1 VFCGRLELVSVET
14 IPSRPSFF
22 GIWSALPNA
31 TQRQLLVLFV
41 VQGLSSG
48 AVTVSTSLS
57 SIVIFNITGAEALSG
72 LPSTINFFV
81 SAWAAYWI
89 GRLMQLRGR
98 RFGLMLGY
106 TLGTVGAILAASMA
120 LEKNLLGFLLGGALL
135 GAANGAVSQT
145 KYAAAEMVDSTVR
158 GTVIGALVTGSAF
171 GSVLSWAVSP
181 FIYEFAKAR
190 GLPSIELGWY
200 LGAFW
205 LLLGLI
211 LLAVGFFPKN
221 TVRVS
226 SLEPAAPIRSWGE
239 LWQHSPIRLALLAM
253 TLGQMVMTGL
263 MVLMPLH
270 AKHLGHQDSA
280 TGLIS
285 VHILGMFAFGWLTG
299 RLVDVWGRA
308 RVIQLGAGLL
318 MLSGFVAVFATRP
331 LEMGF
336 SLFVLGLG
344 WNFCNVAGSTLLTDQ
359 LDPHERARVQG
370 GAELLVWLFAA
381 VGALGGGLIVGAFGF
396 EVVSVVALVVGALPL
411 VGTWFLSEK
420 QKNE

>member
-1 VFCGRLELVSVET
+1 MSLSTL
-14 IPSRPSFF
+14 PSRPGFF
-22 GIWSALPNA
+22 AIWSGLSPHIK
-31 TQRQLLVLFV
+31 RQLFVLFV

-57 SIVIFNITGAEALSG
+57 SIIIFNITGAEALAG

-81 SAWAAYWI
+81 SALAAYWI

-98 RFGLMLGY
+98 RSGLILGY
-106 TLGTVGAILAASMA
+106 GIGTLGAILGATMA
-120 LEKNLLGFLLGGALL
+120 LEKNLLGFLLGGAML
-135 GAANGAVSQT
+135 GAANGAIAQA
-145 KYAAAEMVDSTVR
+145 KYAAAELVSSQVR

-171 GSVLSWAVSP
+171 GSVLSWATAP
-181 FIYEFAKAR
+181 FIYAYAKQNQ
-190 GLPSIELGWY
+190 LPSIELGWY
-200 LGAFW
+200 LGGFW
-205 LLLGLI
+205 LVLGFI
-211 LLAVGFFPKN
+211 LLALGFFPKP
-221 TVRVS
+221 TRQGS
-226 SLEPAAPIRSWGE
+226 DLIQLGAIRTWQQ
-239 LWQHSPIRLALLAM
+239 LWQVRAVRLALLSM

-270 AKHLGHQDSA
+270 AKHLGHEDSA

-299 RLVDVWGRA
+299 RLVDIWGRA
-308 RVIQLGAGLL
+308 RVIGLGAGLL
-318 MLSGFVAVFATRP
+318 MFSAFVAVFATRP

-359 LDPHERARVQG
+359 LEAHERARVQG
-370 GAELLVWLFAA
+370 GAELLTWLAAA
-381 VGALGGGLIVGAFGF
+381 VGALGGGFIVGAFGF

-411 VGTWFLSEK
+411 LGTWFLRTR
-420 QKNE
+420 

>member
-1 VFCGRLELVSVET
+1 VSLKT
-14 IPSRPSFF
+14 LPSRPSFF
-22 GIWSALPNA
+22 GIWSALPSH
-31 TQRQLLVLFV
+31 TQRNLFMLFLA
-41 VQGLSSG
+41 QGLSSG

-81 SAWAAYWI
+81 SAWAALWV
-89 GRLMQLRGR
+89 GRLMQQRGR

-106 TLGTVGAILAASMA
+106 SIGTVGAVLAASMA
-120 LEKNLLGFLLGGALL
+120 LEKNLVGFLLGGALL
-135 GAANGAVSQT
+135 GAANGAVSQA
-145 KYAAAEMVDSTVR
+145 KYAAAEMVDSAVR
-158 GTVIGALVTGSAF
+158 GTVVGGLVTGSAF
-171 GSVLSWAVSP
+171 GSLLSWAASP
-181 FIYEFAKAR
+181 FVYQFALSS
-190 GLPSIELGWY
+190 GLPSIEVGWF

-205 LLLGLI
+205 LFLGVVVLGL
-211 LLAVGFFPKN
+211 GFRPPRLVA
-221 TVRVS
+221 TDS
-226 SLEPAAPIRSWGE
+226 SLESKAAVRSWRE
-239 LWQHSPIRLALLAM
+239 LWQIKPLRLALLSM

-270 AKHLGHQDSA
+270 AKHLGHQESA

-308 RVIQLGAGLL
+308 RVIQAGAGLL
-318 MLSGFVAVFATRP
+318 MFSAFVAVFATRP

-359 LDPHERARVQG
+359 LEPHERARVQG
-370 GAELLVWLFAA
+370 GAELLVWLCAA
-381 VGALGGGLIVGAFGF
+381 LGALGGGLIVGAFGF
-396 EVVSVVALVVGALPL
+396 EVVSVVALFVGALPL
-411 VGTWFLSEK
+411 LGTWLLQE
-420 QKNE
+420 NLAR

>member
-1 VFCGRLELVSVET
+1 VSLNAV
-14 IPSRPSFF
+14 PSRPSFF
-22 GIWSALPNA
+22 GIWSALSVA

-89 GRLMQLRGR
+89 GRLMQQRGR

-106 TLGTVGAILAASMA
+106 ALGTVGAILAASMA
-120 LEKNLLGFLLGGALL
+120 VEKNLLGFLLGGAML
-135 GAANGAVSQT
+135 GAANGAVAQA

-158 GTVIGALVTGSAF
+158 GTVVGALVTGSAF
-171 GSVLSWAVSP
+171 GSVLSWAASP
-181 FIYEFAKAR
+181 FVYQFALTQ
-190 GLPSIELGWY
+190 GLPSIELGWF

-205 LLLGLI
+205 LLLGLV
-211 LLAVGFFPKN
+211 LLAVGFFPK
-221 TVRVS
+221 RPALVS
-226 SLEPAAPIRSWGE
+226 KLESALPIRSWQV
-239 LWQHSPIRLALLAM
+239 LWQSSQIRLALLAM

-270 AKHLGHQDSA
+270 AKHLGHQESA

-308 RVIQLGAGLL
+308 RVIQCGAGLL
-318 MLSGFVAVFATRP
+318 MFSAFVAVFATRP

-359 LDPHERARVQG
+359 LEPHERPRVQG
-370 GAELLVWLFAA
+370 GAELVVWLCAA
-381 VGALGGGLIVGAFGF
+381 FGALGGGLIVGAFGF

-411 VGTWFLSEK
+411 FGTWLLRE
-420 QKNE
+420 